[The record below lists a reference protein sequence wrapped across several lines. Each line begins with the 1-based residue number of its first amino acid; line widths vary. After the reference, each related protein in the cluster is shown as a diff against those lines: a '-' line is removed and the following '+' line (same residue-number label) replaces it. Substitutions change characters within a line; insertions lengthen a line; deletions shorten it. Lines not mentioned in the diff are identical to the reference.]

1 MIPIQGG
8 DPEHVEFI
16 QGIER
21 RDVLPSLRSYTNIAE
36 TVRKL
41 GFAIV
46 KEWDLAK
53 PPTQLWWQN
62 HIVVTILAALGI
74 APKGT
79 VNVYEMHFKTA
90 DYLTRRGDFG
100 IFSPMY
106 MILYKK
112 PHDKDEQIECFIGK
126 LEN

>member
-1 MIPIQGG
+1 MKLYFSTDVSGG
-8 DPEHVEFI
+8 
-16 QGIER
+16 Q
-21 RDVLPSLRSYTNIAE
+21 
-36 TVRKL
+36 
-41 GFAIV
+41 
-46 KEWDLAK
+46 
-53 PPTQLWWQN
+53 
-62 HIVVTILAALGI
+62 
-74 APKGT
+74 
-79 VNVYEMHFKTA
+79 FKTA